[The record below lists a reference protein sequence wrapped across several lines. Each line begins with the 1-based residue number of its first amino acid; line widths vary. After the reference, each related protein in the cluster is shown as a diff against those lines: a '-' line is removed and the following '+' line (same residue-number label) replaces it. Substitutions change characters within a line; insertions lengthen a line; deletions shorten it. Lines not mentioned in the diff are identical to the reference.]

1 MALPGVFVNSH
12 SLSAFSPLKAVL
24 FLDRA
29 GSVSSFPAHSVLF
42 IFLALLHCRSV
53 SAMFKCAWHGAT
65 LQCQLRAR
73 PWPAHRHPAVGGRL
87 VTARALAGG
96 TPAPAPTPQRACP
109 WLRRLRGPGHCQS
122 PHLPFETRP
131 GLSGPKS
138 PAHVAPS
145 PLPGPARPL
154 LVLSNPRGRL
164 LVAHA
169 PHGSGQQ
176 ARARAFSASPPLQ
189 AQTSTEPETAP
200 FGPVGGQC
208 GTGGGER
215 LDGRFSSR
223 VRVPRTESHCTA
235 EPRHC

>member
-1 MALPGVFVNSH
+1 MPYCTAGASAPCSSAPGTGPRF
-12 SLSAFSPLKAVL
+12 SA
-24 FLDRA
+24 
-29 GSVSSFPAHSVLF
+29 SSGQGPGQLT
-42 IFLALLHCRSV
+42 
-53 SAMFKCAWHGAT
+53 AT
-65 LQCQLRAR
+65 LPL
-73 PWPAHRHPAVGGRL
+73 AVVWSLLGLWQEGL
-87 VTARALAGG
+87 LL
-96 TPAPAPTPQRACP
+96 PAPTPQRACP

-169 PHGSGQQ
+169 PHGSGRQ
-176 ARARAFSASPPLQ
+176 ARARAFSASPQLQ
-189 AQTSTEPETAP
+189 AQTSTEPETAA

-235 EPRHC
+235 EPRRC

>member
-1 MALPGVFVNSH
+1 MLVRFLPFQPTAFYLFFLPYCTAGA
-12 SLSAFSPLKAVL
+12 SAPCSSAPGTGPRFSA
-24 FLDRA
+24 
-29 GSVSSFPAHSVLF
+29 SSGQGPGQLT
-42 IFLALLHCRSV
+42 
-53 SAMFKCAWHGAT
+53 AT
-65 LQCQLRAR
+65 LPL
-73 PWPAHRHPAVGGRL
+73 AVVWSLLGLWQEGL
-87 VTARALAGG
+87 LL
-96 TPAPAPTPQRACP
+96 PAPTPQRACP

-235 EPRHC
+235 EPRRC